1 MSPAERDRFLRA
13 LQDDPE
19 FRAEVSRQLLS
30 RELVELPERFARFS
44 AHVEGFIE
52 EQSAFNEEQ
61 SAFNAKF
68 EGFIEEQSAF
78 NENQSAFNAKFEGF
92 IEEQK
97 GFNAKFEGFIEEQKG
112 FNAKFEGF
120 IEEQKGFN
128 TKFEGFIEEQ
138 KGFNAKVDTSIAR
151 IETNIGILKGN
162 VARRV
167 LRDHHETILELL
179 RLDFVNILQRS
190 DLTRLVR
197 TSGMANEI
205 EFGQRRSF
213 YAADLVLVGTDAAGD
228 THYVAAEASFTA
240 DSRDTGRAI
249 RNAEF
254 LTRFTGQPSH
264 SVVASVLNDREVQEM
279 VNAGAIYWFQLDER
293 EFDAD

>member
-1 MSPAERDRFLRA
+1 MSPAERTRFLRA

-19 FRAEVSRQLLS
+19 FRAEVRRQLLGD
-30 RELVELPERFARFS
+30 ELLELPERFARF
-44 AHVEGFIE
+44 AAYVEGFIE
-52 EQSAFNEEQ
+52 EQKRFNEDQKAFNEDQ
-61 SAFNAKF
+61 KRINAR
-68 EGFIEEQSAF
+68 
-78 NENQSAFNAKFEGF
+78 
-92 IEEQK
+92 
-97 GFNAKFEGFIEEQKG
+97 
-112 FNAKFEGF
+112 
-120 IEEQKGFN
+120 
-128 TKFEGFIEEQ
+128 
-138 KGFNAKVDTSIAR
+138 VDATLAR

-167 LRDHHETILELL
+167 LRDHHETILESL
-179 RLDFVNILQRS
+179 RLDFVDILQRS

-197 TSGMANEI
+197 NSGMANQI

-213 YAADLVLVGTDAAGD
+213 YAADLVLAGTDAAGD

-240 DSRDTGRAI
+240 DSRDTDRAI

-264 SVVASVLNDREVQEM
+264 SVVASVFNDREVQEL
-279 VNAGAIYWFQLDER
+279 VNAGAIHWFRLDER